1 MFVEHSSREL
11 LIWIAGLLVATAI
24 TILGLMYVVDHYLI
38 TQSLDDLLT
47 NQGDLSK
54 EQTIRP
60 K

>member
-11 LIWIAGLLVATAI
+11 LIWIAGLLAATAI

-38 TQSLDDLLT
+38 TQSLDDPLT

-54 EQTIRP
+54 QQTIRP